1 MSESL
6 GVRELRQNLSK
17 HLARVKGGESITVT
31 EHGRVVA
38 RLVPA
43 ASGTYQQL
51 AERFGATVPTETLE
65 EIIAGLDLDPSPAG
79 TADAL
84 IAEMRAEHF
93 D

>member
-1 MSESL
+1 MAESL

-17 HLARVKGGESITVT
+17 HLERVKAGESFTVT

-43 ASGTYQQL
+43 ASGAYQEL
-51 AERFGATVPTETLE
+51 AERFGATVPTERLE
-65 EIIAGLDLDPSPAG
+65 DVIAGLDLPPSPAG

-84 IAEMRAEHF
+84 LAEMRAEHF